1 MNQQHIIDYIGEELD
16 QNLDNETKS
25 HDNNS
30 TDYNINHCKNRSNN
44 DANGVVTVGPKERY
58 RYAPARNS
66 NISKSS
72 ARCNQK
78 LHQRSAG
85 IWSQVSR
92 HKMTRIPFIV
102 STAVEDFTENHHIEH
117 FNAHFL
123 ATQKHG
129 SIVEPVYYYNN
140 SVPVELKNLELAI
153 QPELRLVEVQVQ
165 KIRDYSYSGSDDLS
179 LQQMSVIPS
188 HSCGRRGTFV
198 FYALSL
204 LFCLLLGDYK

>member
-1 MNQQHIIDYIGEELD
+1 CFPISVINEQHGKTVEQTEELKEKPTLSIKNTSAKSINSQNASYHLSSYEAQTNASFSGDQLPEMNQQHIIDYIGEELD

-85 IWSQVSR
+85 IWSQV
-92 HKMTRIPFIV
+92 
-102 STAVEDFTENHHIEH
+102 
-117 FNAHFL
+117 
-123 ATQKHG
+123 
-129 SIVEPVYYYNN
+129 
-140 SVPVELKNLELAI
+140 
-153 QPELRLVEVQVQ
+153 
-165 KIRDYSYSGSDDLS
+165 
-179 LQQMSVIPS
+179 
-188 HSCGRRGTFV
+188 
-198 FYALSL
+198 
-204 LFCLLLGDYK
+204 